1 MNQFASLLN
10 IIGDEIKRIRTVD
23 EVSDLSSVPQ
33 VTVEAALRLG
43 VKCYRYKNSSL
54 IVLEKNNKNVFLV
67 RDGFSS
73 TSSLSV
79 SIARNKFLTHEILRS
94 LGVRTPK
101 SDVVSSE
108 NDLLSKINN
117 FTLSK
122 VVLKPNESSRGFL
135 VKMGTKTP
143 QELVR
148 HFKKIKQMRDE
159 AILEEKVQGENYRVL
174 IINNKVISVIFQK
187 KPSVAG
193 DGQKTVLELVK
204 NLNKKR
210 KTSGRILPQAIRV
223 NQDLKEALAEQG
235 FNMGDVPPKNKILI
249 LSKTSNMSRGSE
261 PHDMTG
267 RIHPETKKVLGE
279 ITKHLNLD
287 IAGID
292 IISKDIAS
300 PIQKTGVVLEINAR
314 PGFYGHV
321 YPVSG
326 PSAPVGDKVVEYLFG

>member
-1 MNQFASLLN
+1 MQNFTNLLAAIQRDLWQIDTHN
-10 IIGDEIKRIRTVD
+10 

-67 RDGFSS
+67 RDGFST

-108 NDLLSKINN
+108 NDLFLKIKN
-117 FTLSK
+117 FTLSR

-210 KTSGRILPQAIRV
+210 KASGRILPQAIRV

-235 FNMGDVPPKNKILI
+235 FNMGDVPLKNKILI

-279 ITKHLNLD
+279 ITRHFNLD
-287 IAGID
+287 IVGVD
-292 IISKDIAS
+292 IISKDITS
-300 PIQKTGVVLEINAR
+300 SIKKTGVILEINAR
-314 PGFYGHV
+314 PGFYSHV
-321 YPVSG
+321 YPISG
-326 PSAPVGDKVVEYLFG
+326 PSATVGDEVIKYLFG

>member
-1 MNQFASLLN
+1 MQNFTNLLAAIQRDLWQIDTHN
-10 IIGDEIKRIRTVD
+10 

-67 RDGFSS
+67 RDGFST

-108 NDLLSKINN
+108 NDLFLKIKN
-117 FTLSK
+117 FTLSR

-135 VKMGTKTP
+135 VKIGAKNI
-143 QELVR
+143 QELSR

-159 AILEEKVQGENYRVL
+159 AILEEKIKGESYRVL
-174 IINNKVISVIFQK
+174 LIGHKVISVIFQK
-187 KPSVAG
+187 KPRVVG
-193 DGQKTVLELVK
+193 DGQKTVLKLVR

-210 KTSGRILPQAIRV
+210 KASRMVTPQVIRI
-223 NQDLKEALAEQG
+223 NQDLKDVLAEQG
-235 FNMGDVPPKNKILI
+235 FGMGDVPPKNKTLI

-261 PHDMTG
+261 PHDMTS
-267 RIHPETKKVLGE
+267 RMHPETKKVLGK

-292 IISKDIAS
+292 LISPDITS
-300 PIQKTGVVLEINAR
+300 SIQKTGVVLEINAR

-326 PSAPVGDKVVEYLFG
+326 PSAPVGDEVIKYLFG